1 MKDISIYFT
10 PVSIEGTWSEEQI
23 GSRISSFSTDFPEIK
38 KNSCV
43 IFSVPEFR
51 GNKTNSTATIKSD
64 FRASFYDHFIGHTW
78 NFDIVDLGE
87 IQPGNELKD
96 TYFAVAN
103 VVSELVKINAIPIVI
118 GGSQDLIFSVYKG
131 YEKLEQLVNICS
143 IDHSLDLGVTN
154 EEINSNGYLS
164 QILMH
169 RPCYLFNHANIGLQ
183 IPYASP
189 KELDLFEKLYFD
201 ICRLGEVNTDFK
213 YAEPHLRNADIIN
226 IDFGSIK
233 SSELLTVKGIPNGF
247 YAEQICQIAK
257 YAGVADKVSS
267 LGVFNLEN
275 LTDVAAKLLAQVI
288 WYFMDGVSMRHGD
301 FPIGSKADYHKFT
314 VVADDTTHELIFY
327 RSNKSERWWMEV
339 PYPPVD
345 GKKYERHYIVPCN
358 KADYENALKNEI
370 PDIWWKTYH
379 KLS

>member
-164 QILMH
+164 QILIH
-169 RPCYLFNHANIGLQ
+169 RPCYLFNHTNN
-183 IPYASP
+183 
-189 KELDLFEKLYFD
+189 
-201 ICRLGEVNTDFK
+201 R
-213 YAEPHLRNADIIN
+213 
-226 IDFGSIK
+226 
-233 SSELLTVKGIPNGF
+233 
-247 YAEQICQIAK
+247 
-257 YAGVADKVSS
+257 
-267 LGVFNLEN
+267 
-275 LTDVAAKLLAQVI
+275 
-288 WYFMDGVSMRHGD
+288 
-301 FPIGSKADYHKFT
+301 
-314 VVADDTTHELIFY
+314 
-327 RSNKSERWWMEV
+327 
-339 PYPPVD
+339 
-345 GKKYERHYIVPCN
+345 
-358 KADYENALKNEI
+358 
-370 PDIWWKTYH
+370 
-379 KLS
+379 